1 MSQDVKKM
9 MHDMQDRIREVA
21 YLMWESAGR
30 QHGMATEYWHA
41 AEREVRAALE
51 AASEKVKETVPAV
64 LKPEAKKPDEPK
76 LAAPAAKAPAKPA
89 PAPKPAPKAAAPAA
103 KASAKPAPAPKPAP
117 KPAAPA
123 AKAPAKPAPA
133 PKPSPKPAAPT
144 AKAPAKPAPA
154 PKPAPKAAAP
164 AAKAPAKPA
173 PAPKP
178 APKPA
183 APAAKAPA
191 KAATVTTGYKTEEI
205 EGIGPAY
212 AKKLASVGIATTE
225 QLLDQCGSAKGR
237 SDVADRAGITA
248 KLLLKWVN
256 MADLMRISGIAGENA
271 ELLEAAGVDTVKE
284 LKMRNAENLAAKMAE
299 INAEKKL
306 TRRVASAKQ
315 VEKWV
320 EQAKSLEPKVTH

>member
-9 MHDMQDRIREVA
+9 MQDMQDRIREVA

-41 AEREVRAALE
+41 AEREVREALE
-51 AASEKVKETVPAV
+51 AASERM
-64 LKPEAKKPDEPK
+64 KPSAAPKQEVKKPVAPEPAATK
-76 LAAPAAKAPAKPA
+76 PAAPAPAK
-89 PAPKPAPKAAAPAA
+89 PAPKPAPKPTAPAA
-103 KASAKPAPAPKPAP
+103 EAPARAKPAPKPAP

-123 AKAPAKPAPA
+123 AKAA
-133 PKPSPKPAAPT
+133 
-144 AKAPAKPAPA
+144 AKPAPA
-154 PKPAPKAAAP
+154 PKPAAKP
-164 AAKAPAKPA
+164 AAKM
-173 PAPKP
+173 
-178 APKPA
+178 
-183 APAAKAPA
+183 PA
-191 KAATVTTGYKTEEI
+191 KAATSTTGYKTVEI

-212 AKKLASVGIATTE
+212 AKKLAAVGIETTD

-237 SDVADRAGITA
+237 SDVADKAGISA

-256 MADLMRISGIAGENA
+256 MADLMRISGIGGENA

-284 LKMRNAENLAAKMAE
+284 LKMRKADNLAAKMAE
-299 INAEKKL
+299 INEQKKL

-320 EQAKSLEPKVTH
+320 EQAKSLEPKITH